1 MTGVYNEET
10 LQPLNKTQLIRLLLK
25 NQEQTNNT
33 INTLTEEIKEIHHTF
48 KKLESQIIVVKKVND
63 ALVKQLS
70 SVEQQCWKNA
80 QYSRRECVEV
90 VGIYSSAEH
99 DQLEPILCRIL
110 HHIGVNISGDKIE
123 ACHQLDENSEKTIVK
138 FSSRKDCEHKMGV
151 KKDLK
156 DLGTTDLDLPA
167 RTKLYINDSLCLYY
181 RGLWNETKKLWSKKK
196 IFSYFTVSGTVRIKL
211 QEKGPYSIITHIDD
225 LKKLFPDENFLM
237 F

>member
-1 MTGVYNEET
+1 MTGNYNEET

-48 KKLESQIIVVKKVND
+48 KKLESQIIVV
-63 ALVKQLS
+63 
-70 SVEQQCWKNA
+70 
-80 QYSRRECVEV
+80 RRECVQV
-90 VGIYSSAEH
+90 VGIPSSVEH

-181 RGLWNETKKLWSKKK
+181 RGLWNETKKLWRKKK

-211 QEKGPYSIITHIDD
+211 QEKGPYSIITRIDD
-225 LKKLFPDENFLM
+225 LKELFPDENFLM

>member
-48 KKLESQIIVVKKVND
+48 KKLESQIIVV
-63 ALVKQLS
+63 
-70 SVEQQCWKNA
+70 
-80 QYSRRECVEV
+80 RRECVQV
-90 VGIYSSAEH
+90 VGIPSSVEH

-225 LKKLFPDENFLM
+225 LKELFPDENFLM

>member
-1 MTGVYNEET
+1 MTGNYNEET

-33 INTLTEEIKEIHHTF
+33 INTLTEEIKEIHHNF
-48 KKLESQIIVVKKVND
+48 KKLESQIIVV
-63 ALVKQLS
+63 
-70 SVEQQCWKNA
+70 
-80 QYSRRECVEV
+80 RRECVQV
-90 VGIYSSAEH
+90 VGIPSSVEH

-138 FSSRKDCEHKMGV
+138 FSSRKDCEHKVGA

-156 DLGTTDLDLPA
+156 DLATTDLDLPA

-181 RGLWNETKKLWSKKK
+181 RVLWNEIKKLWSKKK

-211 QEKGPYSIITHIDD
+211 QEKGPYSIITRIDD